1 MAFIRITKDNIENHT
16 LILNPLQTYSS
27 STAGP
32 GLGPGG
38 ITGSVKLFPRASD
51 SEKEILR
58 LGAFNERNFVDDDL
72 ASAYKNIKITEN
84 DNGITIVGGI
94 HDLMEKINSSSISV
108 RKKQALEIHRFVPTV
123 KFTQNTLRKNVV
135 RNILMPFYRS
145 SMPTAHWGY
154 TNYHTLNFFT
164 ASSVP
169 SQSAILYP
177 NSASEGLSLTTSGS
191 YVLGGEFTFDFYINP
206 RYHFEKAGT
215 LFHLSSSYAVSLVTG
230 TMLSDEVPNERE
242 GFRIMLQL
250 SHSVDTKPSRIAVT
264 GSSNIVFDGNYPNN
278 LVFLSDDNSLRRN
291 HWHHVAIRWGTS
303 ATDHGTGSFI
313 IDGDNAGT
321 FHIPSATIAP
331 KPFND
336 SGNPSVLCIGNYLEG
351 DNSGVNT
358 AHSLFFRERV
368 ANREGVPLLL
378 PGSDTEDPNNV
389 VLDHPLNAEVHD
401 LKIYDTFRS
410 LSQIYTSSLQG
421 TDDFTNLK
429 FYVPP
434 LFTKESPTRTQ
445 VGETG
450 GVFITPFQTY
460 DGETNDPFNVDLSFG
475 VGGFYLNLENFT
487 RDFATGHYP
496 RLLYLTGAQITATS
510 EELSALQFL
519 YTTGSVRKRS
529 LSVLPCDNGRFLPN
543 YDLLK
548 TGSTTQETLNPPT
561 TALSGSIL
569 EKYTNDFNTVD
580 FSLISLTNMYDLDEH
595 TYPGLAIESGS
606 IINKIVGASPED
618 YTAAVPSHRIPT
630 ILQRTRDNTSNE
642 VIFFDISNV
651 YYGKTIVPKSFKIT
665 DSYISGSDGYIGI
678 TLKDDGMGNIYRADA
693 KTKHAT
699 WNSVGNIFYNEG
711 IVLIKTP
718 NIPFF
723 GKDQFDIELKG
734 ETEINVLKFNLPI
747 FAQMLNSSSNPNY
760 VELTSSLAHEKKD
773 PYVIIT
779 GINYHD
785 KDLNV
790 VMRTHLAQPLYRKSG
805 DKVMFRTKIDF

>member
-1 MAFIRITKDNIENHT
+1 MSFIRITKDNIENHT
-16 LILNPLQTYSS
+16 LILNPVQTYFS
-27 STAGP
+27 STADAGT
-32 GLGPGG
+32 GPGG
-38 ITGSVKLFPRASD
+38 ITGSINLFPRFSE

-58 LGAFNERNFVDDDL
+58 LGAFNERDFVDDDVS
-72 ASAYKNIKITEN
+72 SAYKNIKTSEN
-84 DNGITIVGGI
+84 AAGVTIVGGI
-94 HDLMEKINSSSISV
+94 HHLMEKINSSSVSL
-108 RKKQALEIHRFVPTV
+108 RKNQVIEIHRFVPTV

-135 RNILMPFYRS
+135 RNVLMPFYRS

-154 TNYHTLNFFT
+154 SNYHTLNFFT

-177 NSASEGLSLTTSGS
+177 NSASEGTSLTTSGS
-191 YVLGGEFTFDFYINP
+191 YVLEDEFTFDFYINP

-215 LFHLSSSYAVSLVTG
+215 IFHLSSSYAVSLVTG
-230 TMLSDEVPNERE
+230 TLLSDEVPDENE
-242 GFRIMLQL
+242 GFRIMIQL
-250 SHSVDTKPSRIAVT
+250 SHSADTKPSRIAVT
-264 GSSNIVFDGNYPNN
+264 GSSNKVFDGTYPNN
-278 LVFLSDDNSLRRN
+278 LTFLSDDNSLRRN

-303 ATDHGTGSFI
+303 TTDHGTGSFI
-313 IDGDNAGT
+313 IDGNNAGT
-321 FHIPSATIAP
+321 FFIPSSTIAP

-351 DNSGVNT
+351 DNSGADT

-389 VLDHPLNAEVHD
+389 VLGHPLNAEIHD
-401 LKIYDTFRS
+401 LKIYDTYRS
-410 LSQIYTSSLQG
+410 PSQIYTSSLQG
-421 TDDFTNLK
+421 TDDLTNLK

-434 LFTKESPTRTQ
+434 FFTRESPTRTQ
-445 VGETG
+445 VGDQG

-496 RLLYLTGAQITATS
+496 RLLYLTGAQITVPTEEMSAT
-510 EELSALQFL
+510 QFL
-519 YTTGSVRKRS
+519 YESGSIRKRNVT
-529 LSVLPCDNGRFLPN
+529 VLPCDNGRFVPN
-543 YDLLK
+543 YNLLR
-548 TGSTTQETLNPPT
+548 TGSTTQETTNPPDF
-561 TALSGSIL
+561 ALSGSIL
-569 EKYTNDFNTVD
+569 DKYTNDLDAVD
-580 FSLISLTNMYDLDEH
+580 FSMISLTNMYDLDAH

-606 IINKIVGASPED
+606 IINTIAGAGPEN
-618 YTAAVPSHRIPT
+618 YSGTVPSHRIPT

-651 YYGKTIVPKSFKIT
+651 YYGGTIEPKSFKVT
-665 DSYISGSDGYIGI
+665 DSNISGTDGCIGI
-678 TLKDDGMGNIYRADA
+678 TLQDDGRGNIYRADS
-693 KTKHAT
+693 KTQHAT

-711 IVLIKTP
+711 IVLVKTP

-723 GKDQFDIELKG
+723 GRDQFNIELNG
-734 ETEINVLKFNLPI
+734 TSEINVLKFNLPI
-747 FAQMLNSSSNPNY
+747 GAQLLNSSSNINY

-785 KDLNV
+785 EDFNV
-790 VMRTHLAQPLYRKSG
+790 VMRTHLAHPVYRKAG
-805 DKVMFRTKIDF
+805 DKIMFKTKIDF